1 MYCESCGSFIQDGD
15 AFCSACGAP
24 VPKDIPAAASE
35 PVAAQSPNPEQQ
47 SDLSGYTHTTM
58 EIGPDLKD
66 YAPPEKASTLSA
78 VGLGFGMVAIM
89 FCWVPFL
96 NFAMAATTLVMAII
110 VLAKKLKGKKNAIA
124 SIVCASISIIVGI
137 LELMLLFR

>member
-66 YAPPEKASTLSA
+66 YAPSEKASTLSA
-78 VGLGFGMVAIM
+78 VGLGFGMVAIVLCL
-89 FCWVPFL
+89 FPLF
-96 NFAMAATTLVMAII
+96 NFAMAATAIIMAVI
-110 VLAKKLKGKKNAIA
+110 VLAKQLKGKKYAIA
-124 SIVCASISIIVGI
+124 SIVCGSISTIVGI
-137 LELMLLFR
+137 LELMFLFR